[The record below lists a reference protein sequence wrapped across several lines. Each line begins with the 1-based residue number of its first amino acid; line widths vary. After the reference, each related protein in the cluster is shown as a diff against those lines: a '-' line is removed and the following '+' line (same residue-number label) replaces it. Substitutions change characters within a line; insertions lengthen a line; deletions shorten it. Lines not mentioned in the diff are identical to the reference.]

1 MESFDIRENNKYWGC
16 MVGGGIGVGKQ
27 KRFCTFASKNL
38 KSNNLVM
45 IYLLLMV

>member
-1 MESFDIRENNKYWGC
+1 MTYVKIPNI
-16 MVGGGIGVGKQ
+16 GGGGGDIGVGKQ